1 MELILQKLELLFCYE
16 ILVQDFATVNYLD
29 VYSQW
34 EIWYLILPSA
44 PFSGAHWNRSHR
56 TT

>member
-1 MELILQKLELLFCYE
+1 MELILQKLELLFFYE